1 MYFLD
6 PSLQIPIN
14 HSWSMI
20 VAGVVVTS
28 LNNTTVMPPTSPPP
42 HRCSIFTAPSL
53 LSSPSS
59 QPITADY
66 SQRSSALNTD
76 CLHTWVRTE
85 DHGTTPMVDTPEE
98 MCGLLSIKIIN

>member
-14 HSWSMI
+14 HGWSLI
-20 VAGVVVTS
+20 VAMVVVTG
-28 LNNTTVMPPTSPPP
+28 LNNTLVMPPTLSITQVQHLPCSLAIPSP
-42 HRCSIFTAPSL
+42 C
-53 LSSPSS
+53 S

-66 SQRSSALNTD
+66 SQRSSD
-76 CLHTWVRTE
+76 SLHTWL
-85 DHGTTPMVDTPEE
+85 GMGWTTPMVGTPEE